1 VVARLSSQS
10 ESVQTQIGVI
20 ERRVGVNA
28 ASVEEQAAWLD
39 ASSREVQWFSGPV
52 VQWSSGPVVQ
62 WSSVTDKEEQRYWL
76 KRLDVHFQIVLND
89 EGNEWMGVDGLTF
102 GVRWGE
108 LLRLISSDTKD

>member
-1 VVARLSSQS
+1 
-10 ESVQTQIGVI
+10 VQTQIGVI

-39 ASSREVQWFSGPV
+39 ASSRVDQWF
-52 VQWSSGPVVQ
+52 
-62 WSSVTDKEEQRYWL
+62 SVTDKEEQRDWL

-102 GVRWGE
+102 RVRWGE
-108 LLRLISSDTKD
+108 LLRLISSDTKG